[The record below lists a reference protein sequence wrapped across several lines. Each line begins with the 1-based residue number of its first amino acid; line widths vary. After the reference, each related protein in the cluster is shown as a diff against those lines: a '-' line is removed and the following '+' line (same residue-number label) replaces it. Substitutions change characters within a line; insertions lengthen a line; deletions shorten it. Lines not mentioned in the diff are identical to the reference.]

1 MKKIF
6 ILFLVLS
13 FGRAAWCYNN
23 TYAVIVCIADY
34 KNDAV
39 INDLPYT
46 LNNAR
51 AIYNFL
57 TSKEGG
63 SIPAKNICYLT
74 DAQATREGIISYA
87 KAMFSKAKEGD
98 RVIFYFG
105 GHGGEGFFAPY
116 DFDGFI
122 ESTVFYSDIKSI
134 FRCAKCNTK
143 LLFLDCCYAGS
154 VKDVKSHSK
163 DSGKLKD
170 RTSSN
175 NLNIA
180 VMSASKA
187 DEVSWQSSELDMGV
201 FTYYL
206 IKGLG
211 GAANRDG
218 NSHITIQE
226 LFYYVYKQVTAKT
239 NSPGYPSQQTP
250 QLFGKFDLRLI
261 VGEVDK

>member
-1 MKKIF
+1 MKK
-6 ILFLVLS
+6 LLTLLLLLS
-13 FGRAAWCYNN
+13 FGQAAWCYNN
-23 TYAVIVCIADY
+23 TYAVIVGINDY
-34 KNDAV
+34 RNDAV
-39 INDLPYT
+39 IKDLPYS
-46 LNNAR
+46 LNNTR

-63 SIPAKNICYLT
+63 SVPAKNICYLT
-74 DAQATREGIISYA
+74 NAQATREGIISNA

-98 RVIFYFG
+98 RVIFYFA

-116 DFDGFI
+116 DFDGFV

-134 FRCAKCNTK
+134 FRSAKCSTK

-154 VKDVKSHSK
+154 VKSRSN
-163 DSGKLKD
+163 DSDRLRD
-170 RTSSN
+170 RTSSD

-187 DEVSWQSSELDMGV
+187 DEVSWQSSELGMGV

-206 IKGLG
+206 IRGLG

-218 NSHITIQE
+218 NSYITIQE
-226 LFYYVYKQVTAKT
+226 LFYYVYKQVMAKT
-239 NSPGYPSQQTP
+239 SGPGYASVQTP
-250 QLFGKFDLRLI
+250 HLFGKFDLRLI
-261 VGEVDK
+261 VGEVNK